1 MPKYINHNNLL
12 EIEAI
17 GPAQT
22 KAFAAY
28 KEDKNL
34 FLTGSAGTGKT
45 FILLYL
51 AFQDV
56 FNDESPYD
64 KVIVIRSLLPS
75 RDAGFHSG
83 SLEEKAMY
91 YQAPYRMLVK
101 FLFEMQSKD
110 EFAAL
115 WDLLIDQ
122 ESVEFQTT
130 SFLRGQTFDNA
141 ILICDEAQ
149 NLNFAELDTVMC
161 RVGQNTK
168 IMFSGDEAQTAFINN
183 DDKEGMYNFQGILGE
198 MEECEVIKFGIG
210 DILRSG
216 LCRSYLIAKEQFG
229 AQLKNA

>member
-22 KAFAAY
+22 QAFAAY

-115 WDLLIDQ
+115 WDLLIEQ

-130 SFLRGQTFDNA
+130 SFLRGQTFDNS
-141 ILICDEAQ
+141 IIICDEAQ

-168 IMFSGDEAQTAFINN
+168 IMFSGDEAQTAFI
-183 DDKEGMYNFQGILGE
+183 DSKDTDGYYNFSGILGE

-229 AQLKNA
+229 AQLKA

>member
-22 KAFAAY
+22 KAFASY

-141 ILICDEAQ
+141 IIICDEAQ

-161 RVGQNTK
+161 RVGQNSK

-229 AQLKNA
+229 NKINA

>member
-141 ILICDEAQ
+141 IIICDEAQ

-168 IMFSGDEAQTAFINN
+168 IMFSGDEAQTAFIKSE
-183 DDKEGMYNFQGILGE
+183 DTAGYYNFTGILGE

>member
-22 KAFAAY
+22 KAVAAY

-130 SFLRGQTFDNA
+130 SFLRGQTFDNS
-141 ILICDEAQ
+141 IIICDEAQ

-161 RVGQNTK
+161 RVGQNSK
-168 IMFSGDEAQTAFINN
+168 IMFSGDEAQTAFI
-183 DDKEGMYNFQGILGE
+183 DSKDTDGYYNFSGILGE

-229 AQLKNA
+229 NKLSA

>member
-130 SFLRGQTFDNA
+130 SFLRGQTFDNT
-141 ILICDEAQ
+141 IIICDEAQ

-161 RVGQNTK
+161 RVGQNSK

-229 AQLKNA
+229 NKINA

>member
-101 FLFEMQSKD
+101 FLFEMQSKE

-115 WDLLIDQ
+115 WDLLIEQ

-130 SFLRGQTFDNA
+130 SFLRGQTFDNT
-141 ILICDEAQ
+141 IIICDEAQ

-229 AQLKNA
+229 NKINA

>member
-1 MPKYINHNNLL
+1 MPKYINKGNLL
-12 EIEAI
+12 PIEAI

-22 KAFAAY
+22 IAFAKYA
-28 KEDKNL
+28 EGLNL

-45 FILLYL
+45 FILLHL
-51 AFQDV
+51 AFADV

-64 KVIVIRSLLPS
+64 KIILIRSLLPS

-115 WDLLIDQ
+115 WDLLIEQ

-141 ILICDEAQ
+141 IIICDEAQ

-168 IMFSGDEAQTAFINN
+168 IMFSGDEAQTAFI
-183 DDKEGMYNFQGILGE
+183 DGSDKEGIYNFMGILGE

-229 AQLKNA
+229 NKLSA

>member
-141 ILICDEAQ
+141 IILCDEAQ

-161 RVGQNTK
+161 RVGQNSK

-229 AQLKNA
+229 QKITA

>member
-141 ILICDEAQ
+141 IILCDEAQ

-229 AQLKNA
+229 HKISA

>member
-141 ILICDEAQ
+141 IIICDEAQ

-168 IMFSGDEAQTAFINN
+168 IMFSGDEAQTAFIDNK
-183 DDKEGMYNFQGILGE
+183 DTDGYYNFSGILGE

-229 AQLKNA
+229 NKINA

>member
-64 KVIVIRSLLPS
+64 KVIVIRSLL
-75 RDAGFHSG
+75 RRTDAGFHSG

-141 ILICDEAQ
+141 IILCDEAQ

-168 IMFSGDEAQTAFINN
+168 IMFSGDEAQTAFIKSE
-183 DDKEGMYNFQGILGE
+183 DTAGYYNFTGILGE

-229 AQLKNA
+229 NKINA

>member
-141 ILICDEAQ
+141 IIICDEAQ

-168 IMFSGDEAQTAFINN
+168 IMFSGDEAQTAFIHK
-183 DDKEGMYNFQGILGE
+183 DEKEGLYNFQGILGE

-229 AQLKNA
+229 NKINA

>member
-141 ILICDEAQ
+141 IILCDEAQ

-161 RVGQNTK
+161 RVGQNSK

-229 AQLKNA
+229 NKINA

>member
-141 ILICDEAQ
+141 IILCDEAQ

-168 IMFSGDEAQTAFINN
+168 IMFSGDEAQTAFI
-183 DDKEGMYNFQGILGE
+183 DSKDTDGYYNFSGILGE

-229 AQLKNA
+229 NKINA

>member
-141 ILICDEAQ
+141 IILCDEAQ

-161 RVGQNTK
+161 RVGQNSK

-229 AQLKNA
+229 HKISA

>member
-141 ILICDEAQ
+141 IIICDEAQ

-161 RVGQNTK
+161 RVGQNSK

-198 MEECEVIKFGIG
+198 MEEGEVIKFGIG

-229 AQLKNA
+229 HKISA

>member
-141 ILICDEAQ
+141 IIICDEAQ

-229 AQLKNA
+229 HKISA

>member
-141 ILICDEAQ
+141 IIICDEAQ

-168 IMFSGDEAQTAFINN
+168 IMFSGDEAQTAFI
-183 DDKEGMYNFQGILGE
+183 DSKDTDGYYNFSGILGE

-229 AQLKNA
+229 KKIA

>member
-141 ILICDEAQ
+141 IILCDEAQ

-168 IMFSGDEAQTAFINN
+168 IMFSGDEAQTAFINSK
-183 DDKEGMYNFQGILGE
+183 DTDGYYNFSGILGE

-229 AQLKNA
+229 QKITA

>member
-91 YQAPYRMLVK
+91 YQAPYLMLVK

-141 ILICDEAQ
+141 IILCDEAQ
-149 NLNFAELDTVMC
+149 NLNFQELDTVMC

-168 IMFSGDEAQTAFINN
+168 IMFSGDEAQTAFINK

-229 AQLKNA
+229 NKINA

>member
-101 FLFEMQSKD
+101 FLFEMQSKE

-115 WDLLIDQ
+115 WDLLIEQ

-130 SFLRGQTFDNA
+130 SFLRGQTFDNT
-141 ILICDEAQ
+141 IIICDEAQ

-168 IMFSGDEAQTAFINN
+168 IMFSGDEAQTAFI
-183 DDKEGMYNFQGILGE
+183 DSKDTDGYYNFSGILGE

-229 AQLKNA
+229 NKINA

>member
-1 MPKYINHNNLL
+1 MPKYINHHNLL

-56 FNDESPYD
+56 FNEESPYD

-130 SFLRGQTFDNA
+130 SFLRGQTFDNT
-141 ILICDEAQ
+141 IIICDEAQ

-161 RVGQNTK
+161 RVGQNSK

-229 AQLKNA
+229 AKITA

>member
-91 YQAPYRMLVK
+91 YQAPYLMLVK

-141 ILICDEAQ
+141 IILCDEAQ

-161 RVGQNTK
+161 RVGQNSK

-229 AQLKNA
+229 NKINA

>member
-115 WDLLIDQ
+115 WDLLIEQ

-141 ILICDEAQ
+141 IIICDEAQ

-161 RVGQNTK
+161 RVGQNSK

-229 AQLKNA
+229 NKINA

>member
-115 WDLLIDQ
+115 WDLLIEQ

-141 ILICDEAQ
+141 IIICDEAQ

-168 IMFSGDEAQTAFINN
+168 IMFSGDEAQTAFIHK
-183 DDKEGMYNFQGILGE
+183 DEKEGLYNFQGILGE

-229 AQLKNA
+229 NKINA

>member
-1 MPKYINHNNLL
+1 MPKYINKNNLL
-12 EIEAI
+12 PIEAI

-22 KAFAAY
+22 KAFASY

-56 FNDESPYD
+56 FNEESPYD

-83 SLEEKAMY
+83 TLEEKAMY

-141 ILICDEAQ
+141 IIICDEAQ

-161 RVGQNTK
+161 RVGQNSK

-229 AQLKNA
+229 QKISA

>member
-141 ILICDEAQ
+141 IILCDEAQ

-161 RVGQNTK
+161 RVGQNSK

>member
-45 FILLYL
+45 FILLHM
-51 AFQDV
+51 AFKDV

-101 FLFEMQSKD
+101 FLFEMQSKE

-115 WDLLIDQ
+115 WDLLIEQ

-141 ILICDEAQ
+141 IIICDEAQ

-161 RVGQNTK
+161 RVGQNSK
-168 IMFSGDEAQTAFINN
+168 IMFSGDEAQTAFINSK
-183 DDKEGMYNFQGILGE
+183 DTDGYYNFSGIQQTGNQKQRDHYMLAD
-198 MEECEVIKFGIG
+198 K
-210 DILRSG
+210 
-216 LCRSYLIAKEQFG
+216 
-229 AQLKNA
+229 

>member
-83 SLEEKAMY
+83 TLEEKAMY

-141 ILICDEAQ
+141 IIICDEAQ

-168 IMFSGDEAQTAFINN
+168 IMFSGDEAQTAFI
-183 DDKEGMYNFQGILGE
+183 DSKDTDGYYNFSGILGE

-229 AQLKNA
+229 NKINA

>member
-122 ESVEFQTT
+122 ESEEFQTT

-141 ILICDEAQ
+141 IILCDEAQ

-161 RVGQNTK
+161 RVGQNSK

>member
-56 FNDESPYD
+56 FNEESPYD

-130 SFLRGQTFDNA
+130 SFLRGQTFDNT
-141 ILICDEAQ
+141 IIICDEAQ

-229 AQLKNA
+229 QKITA

>member
-1 MPKYINHNNLL
+1 MC
-12 EIEAI
+12 
-17 GPAQT
+17 
-22 KAFAAY
+22 
-28 KEDKNL
+28 
-34 FLTGSAGTGKT
+34 
-45 FILLYL
+45 
-51 AFQDV
+51 
-56 FNDESPYD
+56 
-64 KVIVIRSLLPS
+64 IRDRS

-141 ILICDEAQ
+141 IIICDEAQ

-168 IMFSGDEAQTAFINN
+168 IMFSGDEAQTAFIHK
-183 DDKEGMYNFQGILGE
+183 DEKEGLYNFQGILGE

-229 AQLKNA
+229 NKINA

>member
-130 SFLRGQTFDNA
+130 SFLRGQPFDNA
-141 ILICDEAQ
+141 IILCDEAQ

-161 RVGQNTK
+161 RVGQNSK

>member
-1 MPKYINHNNLL
+1 MPKYINHNNIL
-12 EIEAI
+12 EIEPI

-22 KAFAAY
+22 TAFEQYA
-28 KEDKNL
+28 ENKNL

-45 FILLYL
+45 FILLHL
-51 AFQDV
+51 AFKDI
-56 FNDESPYD
+56 FNDETPYD

-91 YQAPYRMLVK
+91 YQAPYKMLVK
-101 FLFEMQSKD
+101 FLFEMQSKE

-115 WDLLIDQ
+115 WDLLIEQ

-141 ILICDEAQ
+141 IIICDEAQ

-161 RVGQNTK
+161 RVGQNSK
-168 IMFSGDEAQTAFINN
+168 MMFSGDEAQTAFI
-183 DDKEGMYNFQGILGE
+183 DKKEAEGYYNFQGILGE

-229 AQLKNA
+229 AVKNA

>member
-130 SFLRGQTFDNA
+130 SLLRGQTFDNA
-141 ILICDEAQ
+141 IILCDEAQ

-168 IMFSGDEAQTAFINN
+168 IMFSGDEAQTAFINK

-229 AQLKNA
+229 NKINA

>member
-56 FNDESPYD
+56 FNEESPYD

-141 ILICDEAQ
+141 IIICDEAQ

-168 IMFSGDEAQTAFINN
+168 IMFSGDEAQTAFINK

-229 AQLKNA
+229 NKLSA

>member
-141 ILICDEAQ
+141 IILCDEAQ

-168 IMFSGDEAQTAFINN
+168 IMFSGDEAQTAFIKSE
-183 DDKEGMYNFQGILGE
+183 DTSGYYNFTGILGE